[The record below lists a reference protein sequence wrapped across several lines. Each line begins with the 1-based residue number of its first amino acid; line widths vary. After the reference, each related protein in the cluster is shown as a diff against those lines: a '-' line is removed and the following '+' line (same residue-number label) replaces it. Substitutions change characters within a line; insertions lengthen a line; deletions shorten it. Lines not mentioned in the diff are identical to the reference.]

1 MPWSWLGMGPRL
13 NKGKLIV
20 GICDVESRMAMDAV
34 EIELRCSHF
43 KRHYDI
49 EGPLEKLAQEK
60 FGWKEVHEDERT
72 YKFVSLN
79 ADTLYVLS
87 KLEEFLNTVGP
98 QDSAIIGQV
107 TTEKQANMI
116 RKYGGVVIDISST
129 PPSLVQVIKEDSY
142 SLVVPSIGVQVTA
155 DFVMPQ
161 ASVKDIIQKLN
172 EVNSLKVT
180 TT

>member
-1 MPWSWLGMGPRL
+1 
-13 NKGKLIV
+13 
-20 GICDVESRMAMDAV
+20 
-34 EIELRCSHF
+34 
-43 KRHYDI
+43 
-49 EGPLEKLAQEK
+49 
-60 FGWKEVHEDERT
+60 
-72 YKFVSLN
+72 VSLN